1 MKLKVYLIAVTIAM
15 TSLFSNVSAQ
25 NQKEDKSNIAQ
36 FQQVDVSHDM
46 SDLVTLEY
54 RDTFAEG
61 LWKIKVRIYNESG
74 KLLFSH
80 VLREKG
86 DAKFGYDISQFPVG
100 DYTFELSKNSELIYS
115 KVIVK
120 QPSNAYAMK

>member
-25 NQKEDKSNIAQ
+25 NEKEDKSNIVIH
-36 FQQVDVSHDM
+36 QQVDVSHDM
-46 SDLVTLEY
+46 MDLVTLEY

-61 LWKIKVRIYNESG
+61 LWKMKVRVYNESG

-80 VLREKG
+80 VLRKKG

-100 DYTFELSKNSELIYS
+100 DYTFELSKNSESIYS